1 MTSTNIGKHKKSSES
16 SVIIIPYQTKNQN
29 INVIKDI
36 MDISVMDFYVKLFY
50 KDPLEVCS
58 DSSNFYE

>member
-50 KDPLEVCS
+50 KDPL
-58 DSSNFYE
+58 

>member
-16 SVIIIPYQTKNQN
+16 SVIIITYQTKNQN

>member
-50 KDPLEVCS
+50 KDPLEVYS